1 MRKYIFLG
9 FVLLLMLNIGVAKQS
24 FLIDFSKN
32 PPKGNLTYE
41 FGKGVELEKEDGEF
55 HLAFLKGGSSLK
67 IYTPVSSLISPK
79 RVVLKIT
86 GISSSFLTQ
95 DTWVPVEILVNT
107 KLVISGFDFG
117 TEYYITPSF
126 EISRYWMT
134 GQTNLVEVRLDKD
147 ASGEFWLKRI
157 EIVIYEK

>member
-32 PPKGNLTYE
+32 PPQGNLTYE

-95 DTWVPVEILVNT
+95 DAWVPVEILVNT
-107 KLVISGFDFG
+107 RLIISGFDFG

-126 EISRYWMT
+126 EISRYWRT
-134 GQTNLVEVRLDKD
+134 GQTNLIEVRLDKD

-157 EIVIYEK
+157 EIIIYEK